1 MEKILGLKS
10 YCCSNG
16 EISNFEKYEGLTFV
30 LVFGGHR
37 ITAGR
42 GTSSVSNVLLS
53 ITIGSPYHSLANTEK
68 LSYLYNKTLRLY
80 ILVYLFIY
88 LYVSYSRPNGWTK
101 LSERNIIFFFKILNF
116 LNVFLRFHG
125 QRRALQ
131 LVINIFV
138 KSEMII

>member
-68 LSYLYNKTLRLY
+68 LSYLYNKTVHSYIYWYICLY
-80 ILVYLFIY
+80 IYMLAIAGQTVGPNWAKEILFF
-88 LYVSYSRPNGWTK
+88 SSK
-101 LSERNIIFFFKILNF
+101 F
-116 LNVFLRFHG
+116 
-125 QRRALQ
+125 
-131 LVINIFV
+131 
-138 KSEMII
+138 